1 MSYDLMSSYE
11 TLVTRTVQCC
21 TVKAASIRN
30 REMKCLN
37 EMFPPVFSL
46 FRSQLF
52 FMLVLIC
59 LLVLFF
65 FSQQVLFLKYGTK
78 ITANHSV

>member
-21 TVKAASIRN
+21 TVKSSFYKEQR
-30 REMKCLN
+30 N

>member
-1 MSYDLMSSYE
+1 
-11 TLVTRTVQCC
+11 
-21 TVKAASIRN
+21 
-30 REMKCLN
+30 MKCLN

-65 FSQQVLFLKYGTK
+65 FSQRVLFLKYGTK